1 MNKKILLSIIVLLVL
16 FFMLG
21 GCSSMPL
28 PEGWETENTKN
39 RKLEIEL
46 LEKQLAEENA
56 KPEPK
61 GKCESIMAPIRG
73 SSDIAI
79 ATYYTAMAGCTG
91 GLGDPALMVESPA
104 VQLSNDFEAT
114 RRENAK
120 NKTALARIFTDGI
133 LGVARMGVD
142 IEIAKDNR
150 ESNEKIAKYG
160 HELALKEL
168 ENPGKGAIWVTDGG
182 VYTTNEG
189 SNNPITEDN
198 DVTTT
203 TDNRDL
209 STVDSNDNYSQD
221 NDQTTT
227 TDNRDL
233 STVDSN
239 DNYSQDND
247 QTTTTDNR
255 DLSTV
260 DSNDN
265 YSQDNDQTTTT
276 DNRDLS
282 TVDSNDNYSQDNDQ
296 TTTTDSN
303 DQTTTTTTTTY
314 PIPESTEEEEEEEID
329 PILSIADNHANCV
342 YNVYKS
348 GYTGD
353 EKDTRIVQCNVQY
366 NNAER
371 LEVYKKCDGNGW
383 DRKSEDCVRDI
394 QHRNVWAKKYGL
406 RWNNKRQ
413 TYELI
418 K

>member
-1 MNKKILLSIIVLLVL
+1 MNLKTTIFIFAFLAICILMAS
-16 FFMLG
+16 
-21 GCSSMPL
+21 CSSMPL

-39 RKLEIEL
+39 RKLEIDL

-91 GLGDPALMVESPA
+91 GLGDPALLAESQA
-104 VQLSNDFEAT
+104 VQLSNEFEST
-114 RRENAK
+114 RREKAK

-150 ESNEKIAKYG
+150 ESNEKIAKYS
-160 HELALKEL
+160 HDLALKEL

-203 TDNRDL
+203 TTTTTDSRDL
-209 STVDSNDNYSQD
+209 STVDSHDDYSQD

-227 TDNRDL
+227 T
-233 STVDSN
+233 TE
-239 DNYSQDND
+239 DND
-247 QTTTTDNR
+247 QTTTT
-255 DLSTV
+255 TE
-260 DSNDN
+260 
-265 YSQDNDQTTTT
+265 DNDVTET
-276 DNRDLS
+276 
-282 TVDSNDNYSQDNDQ
+282 

-303 DQTTTTTTTTY
+303 DQTTTNNDNRVTPAPNVPDPEAGGPDSEETTTTRAPSNTPNPFEDTCAGKFNTVECWAHY
-314 PIPESTEEEEEEEID
+314 YDWERSLVDAAPFCNSQVPTDVAMCTKKLGDIDTLEEQRELLIRTGSVRTKIPG
-329 PILSIADNHANCV
+329 AN
-342 YNVYKS
+342 
-348 GYTGD
+348 
-353 EKDTRIVQCNVQY
+353 
-366 NNAER
+366 
-371 LEVYKKCDGNGW
+371 
-383 DRKSEDCVRDI
+383 
-394 QHRNVWAKKYGL
+394 
-406 RWNNKRQ
+406 
-413 TYELI
+413 
-418 K
+418 